1 MHSTFNNSIEIL
13 PDFGRN
19 FTSTTVYQNR
29 ALFLVILNNIILV
42 NSAVVD
48 H

>member
-1 MHSTFNNSIEIL
+1 MHSVFDNSIEIL
-13 PDFGRN
+13 PDFRRN
-19 FTSTTVYQNR
+19 FTSATVYQNR

-42 NSAVVD
+42 NSAVID